1 MAMLQRL
8 AWLPVLLALLGG
20 VTASAQTFADEQ
32 AIIQFQRA
40 ADSYAFSHR
49 QIERRGAAQVGMREG
64 ALFTPMVAAVFRSRI
79 QAARSGGCA
88 VPDSGVDFV
97 VPRAGASVGS
107 TTLVPPCIIAALPK
121 LPDELEYRR
130 SGIALLLADA
140 HLQIVVDVLHAA
152 FPQAAP

>member
-1 MAMLQRL
+1 MRL
-8 AWLPVLLALLGG
+8 VWLAALLALMPG
-20 VTASAQTFADEQ
+20 VTVSAQTFADEQ
-32 AIIQFQRA
+32 AILQFQRA

-49 QIERRGAAQVGMREG
+49 QTERRGAAPVGITEG
-64 ALFTPMVAAVFRSRI
+64 ALFTPMVAAVLRSRI

-88 VPDSGVDFV
+88 VTDSGVDFA

-107 TTLVPPCIIAALPK
+107 TALVPPCIIAALPK

-140 HLQIVVDVLHAA
+140 HLHIVVDVLHAA